1 MPCVRAILRAK
12 TEIARPGLIATIS
25 IVDETGQICLDG
37 LFWATLSGY
46 SRSFRREEE

>member
-1 MPCVRAILRAK
+1 MTSNRRQASR
-12 TEIARPGLIATIS
+12 RMIATIS